1 MIAVMLAAA
10 TAAALPSAPAIA
22 EIGRLEH
29 RWGQAF
35 VSRDFAFIETIIAP
49 EFKLIVASPT
59 GELAITPRLEWMRNA
74 RIYKHF
80 GFDERTVDVTTA
92 GDTAVATVEGL
103 WTVQMAEGQPVRPI
117 RFVVTDTWVRR
128 HDRWQVIAR
137 YSQRLTDALGPAPAK

>member
-1 MIAVMLAAA
+1 M
-10 TAAALPSAPAIA
+10 PNAPAIA

-49 EFKLIVASPT
+49 EFKLDRRQPDRGARHYP
-59 GELAITPRLEWMRNA
+59 ALEWMRNA
-74 RIYKHF
+74 RVYKHF

-92 GDTAVATVEGL
+92 GDTAVGYRR
-103 WTVQMAEGQPVRPI
+103 GPVDRADGRRPAGRPI

-128 HDRWQVIAR
+128 HHRWQVIAR
-137 YSQRLTDALGPAPAK
+137 YSQRLTDALGPPPAK

>member
-1 MIAVMLAAA
+1 MITILLAAA
-10 TAAALPSAPAIA
+10 AAALPNAPAIA

-128 HDRWQVIAR
+128 HHRWQVIAR
-137 YSQRLTDALGPAPAK
+137 YSQRLTDALGPPPAK